1 MNNHTT
7 VYIGMDVH
15 KESFTLSSFVLGEEE
30 PKHVQTIPADYILV
44 LKYTTTCCSA
54 AKRPMSQ
61 KQPSQGN
68 SPALSGE

>member
-44 LKYTTTCCSA
+44 LKYVNRLR
-54 AKRPMSQ
+54 KIY
-61 KQPSQGN
+61 
-68 SPALSGE
+68 GEEAEYRRSWPWA